1 MPPSLS
7 PYTDSRTLVLHRRS
21 QLSTRSLSTSYGV
34 TWFVSVAGMTT
45 IRQPSQSG
53 GPSGKTPPWASPT
66 QPAYPPA
73 GSGAPQLPPGMYFDP
88 LSQLIL
94 PNGTQIASV
103 GMGVGAAFLAIPL
116 SIVITELVSFI
127 LFLSTKGHR
136 SLHDMAARSPS
147 QAGSETAASP

>member
-1 MPPSLS
+1 
-7 PYTDSRTLVLHRRS
+7 
-21 QLSTRSLSTSYGV
+21 
-34 TWFVSVAGMTT
+34 
-45 IRQPSQSG
+45 
-53 GPSGKTPPWASPT
+53 
-66 QPAYPPA
+66 
-73 GSGAPQLPPGMYFDP
+73 MYFDP